1 MSEMIR
7 FTFVEKQYEFSRAL
21 LAMHPDSHL
30 SKVASEQLHSNPE
43 GIVVVENGNSVLFKL
58 VLDYLKGEGHVILP
72 TTVTRSAFLAQLAFY
87 GIEDIDELKIVH
99 DLTSASQSQAQF
111 RMYMIDTINSW
122 KDDVAVI
129 ALAKKC
135 ALLHIRSAG
144 ELEVT
149 IQRDPLRDETF
160 RCSVKNWKRLYS
172 TLRVRKK
179 ELFDLTLAD
188 CNAYLRC
195 IGLKVID
202 IKTFPELRTMT
213 VTMEYTIKSAD
224 EQNDEFV
231 CWVEKTKKKK

>member
-87 GIEDIDELKIVH
+87 GMKNVDEHKIVH

-172 TLRVRKK
+172 ILHVR
-179 ELFDLTLAD
+179 EMAIFDLTLAD
-188 CNAYLRC
+188 CNTHLRC
-195 IGLKVID
+195 IGLKVINV
-202 IKTFPELRTMT
+202 KTFLELRTMT
-213 VTMEYTIKSAD
+213 VTMEYTINSHV
-224 EQNDEFV
+224 EQTHEFA
-231 CWVEKTKKKK
+231 CSFEKE